1 MELKDYIQVYDDAI
15 PKEVCTHAI
24 KLFEEEQHEE
34 WDRSGCPQFTQFNI
48 TEHLE
53 KHPESK
59 DWDIIQYALI
69 ESAHRYAQEYMD
81 QSNCRKFFP
90 PKSSLEQFRLK
101 KYRKGTD
108 DRFERHVD
116 VGDHLS
122 AKRFLSLFWYL
133 NDVEEGGETKFD
145 ELTIEPKQGRLLIFP
160 PLWCFPHSGEPT
172 ISDDKYLVGTYC
184 HYV

>member
-81 QSNCRKFFP
+81 KSNCRKFFP

-145 ELTIEPKQGRLLIFP
+145 ELTIEPNQGRLLIFP

>member
-34 WDRSGCPQFTQFNI
+34 WDRSGCPQFTQ
-48 TEHLE
+48 
-53 KHPESK
+53 
-59 DWDIIQYALI
+59 
-69 ESAHRYAQEYMD
+69 EYMD
-81 QSNCRKFFP
+81 KSNCRKFFP